1 APTSEEQLPAPTS
14 EEQLPAPTSEEQL
27 PAPTSEEQLPAPTS
41 EEQLP
46 APTSEEQL
54 PAPTSEEQ
62 LPAPTSEEQLPAP
75 TSEEQLPA
83 SESEEQLPAPTSEE
97 QLPAPTSEEQLPAV
111 TFTDTSVSTSASM
124 TGPSTYAPTAM
135 DFPSTPSTSSSYQDR
150 STAPPIDPV
159 EGSAFLSN
167 SEMTDMANN
176 GDFLKE
182 VELMA
187 KFDPVLKDHIGRIDS
202 GMQHNT
208 YLVSEQAITDV
219 LELKSRLM
227 SVELEALLEKDDV
240 TLTEL
245 MDEEDV
251 LQECKAQNRRLLV
264 FLSQDT
270 CMQELLHLITTEPPA
285 GLEETKRFKYPNI
298 ACELLTS
305 DVGVINDK
313 LGGETALLDTLYS
326 FLEQPPPVNPLLA
339 SFFSK
344 TIGNLITRKTEQVIS
359 FLRGKEGFLGLVL
372 KHINTSAMM
381 DLLLR
386 LISCVEPPPLR
397 QDTLNWLNEERL
409 AQRLIEIIHP
419 GSDEER
425 QSNASQ
431 TLCDIIRL
439 SRDQANQQQDNPQVD
454 PLLAVLESQE
464 CVGQML
470 GNMFAGERTESC
482 IVNGTQVLLTLL
494 EIRRPGVE
502 SVLDVWLQG
511 NERCVNSSILQAIQP
526 HLTHYHQLLLDPP
539 KQTPM
544 LTSLGVLEVPLG
556 NCRLHVARLMAS
568 LLQTTNTS
576 YYTCCNN
583 STSNSIVTLELCR
596 LDTMNLLLDLFFKY
610 TWNNFLHFQ
619 VELCVAAILSHTTQE
634 ERPQIQRIPLEDTP
648 KASFTT
654 QGNAMFAQEEW
665 PQAKVPSQEKPRLLE
680 EPEEKQASPDPNS
693 SQPSVP
699 PDISTHNPLVTHLF
713 VDCHLVE
720 RILEAWEENNKM
732 QAEGGMRRG
741 YMGHLT
747 RVANTIVCNTENGP
761 VHVQIRSLIADLPG
775 EYKGRWESFVDLAL
789 TETNRKNTVDLVSHN
804 LRSSSEDDDRQSPF
818 PKELSLQQTF
828 SDYQIQQMTANFV
841 DQFGFNDDEFSEH
854 GDNINTTFDRI
865 AEIKFNVE
873 SEDTAR
879 TAALEACTKEKIQL
893 FDDTEEEDI
902 WEDKEINYTTHTKSR
917 TRFGGSRTSVGS
929 AQSDGLS
936 KTPDRSTG
944 SDTEGDVPIEVTGQ
958 TEPCQN
964 ISQVENIQS
973 PGWAASFGEVNSNAP
988 SPGLGV
994 DPWANP
1000 ASKPA
1005 VGVDPWANPA
1015 SKPGVGVDPWTSPA
1029 PKSGA
1034 GVDSWTSP
1042 APKQAVG
1049 VDPWGIPAS
1058 ASGVGVDPW
1067 TSPAP
1072 KPGMGMDAWG
1082 SPGPQPVTTE
1092 TEKGWAKFTDFQ
1104 PFCCSETGP
1113 RCTSPVD
1120 SEVCGSDKTKPSR
1133 DSNSC
1138 VWSVCVSRK
1147 APLVASDSSSSGGT
1161 DSEEDEVK
1169 TESVTIETTSKEMVT
1184 TKTVITTEGPEVI
1197 GLTMDTKN
1205 NMAVFTS
1212 ETGIMEEECLMGA
1225 ADLNATAAPLTDQAN
1240 AVTKETP
1247 SSAIGPA

>member
-1 APTSEEQLPAPTS
+1 MFWKFDLH
-14 EEQLPAPTSEEQL
+14 
-27 PAPTSEEQLPAPTS
+27 
-41 EEQLP
+41 
-46 APTSEEQL
+46 
-54 PAPTSEEQ
+54 
-62 LPAPTSEEQLPAP
+62 
-75 TSEEQLPA
+75 
-83 SESEEQLPAPTSEE
+83 
-97 QLPAPTSEEQLPAV
+97 
-111 TFTDTSVSTSASM
+111 
-124 TGPSTYAPTAM
+124 
-135 DFPSTPSTSSSYQDR
+135 TSSQ
-150 STAPPIDPV
+150 
-159 EGSAFLSN
+159 
-167 SEMTDMANN
+167 
-176 GDFLKE
+176 
-182 VELMA
+182 
-187 KFDPVLKDHIGRIDS
+187 
-202 GMQHNT
+202 
-208 YLVSEQAITDV
+208 
-219 LELKSRLM
+219 
-227 SVELEALLEKDDV
+227 LEALLEKDDV

-285 GLEETKRFKYPNI
+285 GLEETKRFKYPNV

-313 LGGETALLDTLYS
+313 LGGEKPLLEILYS
-326 FLEQPPPVNPLLA
+326 FLEQPPPLNPLLA

-386 LISCVEPPPLR
+386 LISCVEPAPLR

-409 AQRLIEIIHP
+409 AQRLVELIHP

-425 QSNASQ
+425 QSNAAQ

-439 SRDQANQQQDNPQVD
+439 SRDQANQQQDNCEAD

-464 CVGQML
+464 CVSQL
-470 GNMFAGERTESC
+470 LSNMFAGERTESC
-482 IVNGTQVLLTLL
+482 IVSGTQVLLTLL
-494 EIRRPGVE
+494 EIRRPGAE
-502 SVLDVWLQG
+502 SVLDVCVQG
-511 NERCVNSSILQAIQP
+511 YERCVNSSVLQAIRP

-568 LLQTTNTS
+568 LLQATNGS

-583 STSNSIVTLELCR
+583 SSSNSLVTLELCT
-596 LDTMNLLLDLFFKY
+596 LDTVNLLLDLFFKY

-619 VELCVAAILSHTTQE
+619 VELCVAAILSHSTQE
-634 ERPQIQRIPLEDTP
+634 ERAQVQLITQERPTLPLEDTLQ
-648 KASFTT
+648 ASLAT
-654 QGNAMFAQEEW
+654 QENAPFAQEEW
-665 PQAKVPSQEKPRLLE
+665 PQARLPAQEKPRLQE
-680 EPEEKQASPDPNS
+680 DAVEKQASSVLKS
-693 SQPSVP
+693 SLPSVP
-699 PDISTHNPLVTHLF
+699 PDISTHDPLVTHLF
-713 VDCHLVE
+713 QDCHLVE

-732 QAEGGMRRG
+732 QAGGGMRRG

-747 RVANTIVCNTENGP
+747 RIANTIVCNTEKGP
-761 VHVQIRSLIADLPG
+761 VHTQIKSLIAELPG
-775 EYKGRWESFVDLAL
+775 EYKGRWESFVDQAL
-789 TETNRKNTVDLVSHN
+789 TETNRRNTVDLVSHN

-854 GDNINTTFDRI
+854 GDNINATFDRI

-879 TAALEACTKEKIQL
+879 TAALEACSKEKIQS

-902 WEDKEINYTTHTKSR
+902 WEDREISYTTHTKSR

-929 AQSDGLS
+929 AQSDGVS
-936 KTPDRSTG
+936 NTPDRSTG
-944 SDTEGDVPIEVTGQ
+944 SDTEEGEVPNDVTGH
-958 TEPCQN
+958 TEHSSKTSQMETAQN
-964 ISQVENIQS
+964 
-973 PGWAASFGEVNSNAP
+973 PGWAASFGEANSNAP

-994 DPWANP
+994 DPWASQSP
-1000 ASKPA
+1000 KPG
-1005 VGVDPWANPA
+1005 VGVDPWANPTP
-1015 SKPGVGVDPWTSPA
+1015 KTGVGVDPWGSPAPKSVAGVDPWTSPA
-1029 PKSGA
+1029 PMHG
-1034 GVDSWTSP
+1034 
-1042 APKQAVG
+1042 VG

-1058 ASGVGVDPW
+1058 TSGVGVDPW
-1067 TSPAP
+1067 TSHAP
-1072 KPGMGMDAWG
+1072 QPGMGVDAWG

-1133 DSNSC
+1133 DSNPC

-1147 APLVASDSSSSGGT
+1147 APLVASDSSSSGGS
-1161 DSEEDEVK
+1161 DSEEEEDK
-1169 TESVTIETTSKEMVT
+1169 TESVTIETISKETVT
-1184 TKTVITTEGPEVI
+1184 TETVVTAEGRETI
-1197 GLTMDTKN
+1197 SLTMDTKN
-1205 NMAVFTS
+1205 KRAVFTS
-1212 ETGIMEEECLMGA
+1212 ETDLKEEEGLMGA
-1225 ADLNATAAPLTDQAN
+1225 ADLNATAAPLTDRPV
-1240 AVTKETP
+1240 AVTKATS